1 MFSELFDFKYHSC
14 LLWVFVIG
22 LFLNTA
28 NAQILYSISGTSL
41 DAYSNVSNG
50 NQISDATLS
59 HSVYFK
65 NPALLDSINF
75 GLLNFT
81 YSRQISNNIINAG
94 YQIKNN
100 KKLNTSVFIGSN
112 SISDFIETDQI
123 GNVIGK
129 YGISSSQ
136 LGIILSKSQ
145 GNFKLGFSNRLIINS
160 LAGIV
165 RFGNLVDFGGQFVH
179 PIKDLKFAFCI
190 NNVDLIVKKN
200 QYNFPFEPLDIN
212 IGLSVKPKYMPV
224 RIHWGV
230 GRRLMGI
237 NKQNID
243 YNKNITNLG
252 QYKGL
257 IQTDILMHKSLS
269 LLAGINLFSGFN
281 GVVKKSI
288 SFGLVFMKDN
298 FGFSVSNRKEFGLYN
313 SLSFSL
319 YIATK

>member
-65 NPALLDSINF
+65 NPALVDSINS

-94 YQIKNN
+94 YQFKNN

-145 GNFKLGFSNRLIINS
+145 GNFKLGFSNRLLMNS
-160 LAGIV
+160 LAGIFLF
-165 RFGNLVDFGGQFVH
+165 RNNIDFGGQFVH

-190 NNVDLIVKKN
+190 NNVGLIVKKN
-200 QYNFPFEPLDIN
+200 QYNFPIEPLDIN

-230 GRRLMGI
+230 GRMLMGI

-243 YNKNITNLG
+243 CNKNITNLG
-252 QYKGL
+252 QYKGV
-257 IQTDILMHKSLS
+257 IQTDILMHKHLS
-269 LLAGINLFSGFN
+269 LLS
-281 GVVKKSI
+281 
-288 SFGLVFMKDN
+288 GLVFYSNLQGSIEKSIALGLVYMNNKY
-298 FGFSVSNRKEFGLYN
+298 GFTISNRKELGLYN
-313 SLSFSL
+313 ILSFSL